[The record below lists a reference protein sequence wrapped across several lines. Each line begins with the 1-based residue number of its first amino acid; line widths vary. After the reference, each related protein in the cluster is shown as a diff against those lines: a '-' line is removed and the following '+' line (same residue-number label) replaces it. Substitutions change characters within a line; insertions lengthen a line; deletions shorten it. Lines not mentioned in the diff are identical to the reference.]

1 MKKLKK
7 LRDER
12 LNKKVSLSTF
22 DLELQM
28 GVKAKRKLDK
38 KGTWQVVTDAGV
50 SPEAGG

>member
-1 MKKLKK
+1 MGSPVQCWNTLFLFVNKLKK

-28 GVKAKRKLDK
+28 GVKAKRKLD
-38 KGTWQVVTDAGV
+38 
-50 SPEAGG
+50 

>member
-1 MKKLKK
+1 MGSPVQCWNTLFLFVKKLKK

-28 GVKAKRKLDK
+28 GVKAKRKLD
-38 KGTWQVVTDAGV
+38 
-50 SPEAGG
+50 